1 MAGSADSDGFR
12 ATIGHPG
19 LLPLYDH
26 WRELRQDD
34 ARPPPRDAF
43 DPRRLGRALA
53 WLIVNEVVHGAAPDG
68 GPRFRIR
75 LEGDDVVQAR
85 GYGAKGRFI
94 DEPGVLVLHNEV
106 TAHYRRIV
114 ETGRP
119 WYSEG
124 RFRHAEGRYGQL
136 YRLAVPFA
144 GEVPD
149 RVDFI
154 FVGFLHTI

>member
-1 MAGSADSDGFR
+1 MAGGADNNGFR
-12 ATIGHPG
+12 AAIGHPG
-19 LLPLYDH
+19 LLPLYDY
-26 WRELRQDD
+26 WCELQQDG
-34 ARPPPRDAF
+34 ASPPPRDAF

-94 DEPGVLVLHNEV
+94 DEPGVLLLHNEV
-106 TAHYRRIV
+106 TAQYRRIV
-114 ETGRP
+114 ETRQP

-124 RFRHAEGRYGQL
+124 GFRHAEGRYGRL

-144 GEVPD
+144 GALPG